1 MSLQRL
7 LWVSVKI
14 THNNYHELQGLVD
27 EHLEGIPYLAYH
39 LIENRFT
46 HSHSVLKS
54 IEKVVPDFSK
64 LPEIRL
70 LISLGMSNRNA
81 FNIVYGENQND

>member
-54 IEKVVPDFSK
+54 IEKVIPDFSK
-64 LPEIRL
+64 LPEAKL
-70 LISLGMSNRNA
+70 LISIGIPTRDV
-81 FNIVYGENQND
+81 FNLVWGEPE

>member
-14 THNNYHELQGLVD
+14 THSNYHELQELVD
-27 EHLEGIPYLAYH
+27 EHLEGIPYHAYH

-54 IEKVVPDFSK
+54 IEKVIPDMDL
-64 LPEIRL
+64 LPEVLL
-70 LISLGMSNRNA
+70 LISVGTPESDIRRMIN
-81 FNIVYGENQND
+81 G